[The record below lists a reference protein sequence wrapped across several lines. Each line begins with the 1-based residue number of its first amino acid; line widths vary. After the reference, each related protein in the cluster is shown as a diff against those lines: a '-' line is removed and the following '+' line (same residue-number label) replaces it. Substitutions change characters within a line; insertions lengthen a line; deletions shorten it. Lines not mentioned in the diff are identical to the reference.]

1 MAEIK
6 TLKPSLSPKPTAD
19 RKPSMNEELD
29 NLKSRFENLLST
41 LDIVDQV
48 RIFSSWIYVDQIRIH
63 SGLR

>member
-48 RIFSSWIYVDQIRIH
+48 RIHYSWI
-63 SGLR
+63 